1 MADRLGCGRDKAETA
16 PPHDTGRTYGYS
28 DDEDGWDLFECY
40 GGRKFGTGT
49 YGFIRESFRQD
60 VQVRLGDARRDI
72 GLNVK
77 FWTFT
82 DAGRFQPSKAHMEEL
97 YNMDE
102 LSRVAEQEVA
112 ELVQMPER
120 VAGSLVSLGVVD
132 SPALHVP
139 LARGSAQFAGL
150 RAKVLL
156 CASWAFQP
164 LTLTTHHPPPTTH
177 HPHSPRIPDSHLQAF
192 RFDLREPRPVGDQR
206 HTSRA
211 LRQVPVPNRRLSA

>member
-112 ELVQMPER
+112 ERASAVQAMQEEEDIDES
-120 VAGSLVSLGVVD
+120 ANSDD
-132 SPALHVP
+132 SEEEDGEEEEYTDDSDTSSSDEENDDDEEGNAPP
-139 LARGSAQFAGL
+139 KTDTPIRGGGEWYWTPI
-150 RAKVLL
+150 V
-156 CASWAFQP
+156 
-164 LTLTTHHPPPTTH
+164 
-177 HPHSPRIPDSHLQAF
+177 
-192 RFDLREPRPVGDQR
+192 
-206 HTSRA
+206 
-211 LRQVPVPNRRLSA
+211 RL

>member
-1 MADRLGCGRDKAETA
+1 M
-16 PPHDTGRTYGYS
+16 PHRRAR
-28 DDEDGWDLFECY
+28 DLFECY

-112 ELVQMPER
+112 ERASAVQAMQEEEDIDES
-120 VAGSLVSLGVVD
+120 ANSDD
-132 SPALHVP
+132 SEEEDGEEEEYTDDSDTSSSDEENDDDEEGNAPP
-139 LARGSAQFAGL
+139 KTDTPIRGGGEL
-150 RAKVLL
+150 YWTPIV
-156 CASWAFQP
+156 
-164 LTLTTHHPPPTTH
+164 
-177 HPHSPRIPDSHLQAF
+177 
-192 RFDLREPRPVGDQR
+192 
-206 HTSRA
+206 
-211 LRQVPVPNRRLSA
+211 RL